1 MVLRVAMVG
10 CGDIAHA
17 YARLSRHFRSF
28 KIVACASRSA
38 ESAERFAAQHQI
50 LALSVEDALAG
61 KHGVEAIL
69 NLTPPSSH
77 YAISMAAIENGLHV
91 YTEKPLATSLEDGQ
105 KLLDRSR
112 ARAVRLGSAPD
123 TFVGAALQRARL
135 AVDDGSIGE
144 VVFGQANFVSGG
156 MEHRHPN
163 PEFFFKPGGGPV
175 FDIGPYYVTAL
186 VSLLGPVTSV
196 SATGTIGRR
205 VRTVSAPGSPHQG
218 ATIEVEVPT
227 TVQALLRF
235 RAGPQVSMSL
245 SWDSRPTA
253 LPHIDLHGT
262 HGRLVL
268 PDPDFFGGSLEITD
282 ANRTA
287 IISTGA
293 LPLGKVNW
301 PEQNPYLANY
311 RGIGLAEFAQAIE
324 ETRYHRASAEMAFHV
339 LDVLTSVATS
349 ATTNEM
355 RSVASTC
362 ERPLPVPE
370 DAYHQIL
377 G

>member
-1 MVLRVAMVG
+1 MALRVAIVG

-17 YARLSRHFRSF
+17 YAMLSRHFRSF

-38 ESAERFAAQHQI
+38 ERAERFAARYRI

-61 KHGVEAIL
+61 RHGVQAVL
-69 NLTPPSSH
+69 NLTPPTSH
-77 YAISMAAIENGLHV
+77 YAVSMAAIENGLHV
-91 YTEKPLATSLEDGQ
+91 YTEKPLATSLEEGQ
-105 KLLDRSR
+105 KLLDHSR
-112 ARAVRLGSAPD
+112 ARTVRLGSAPD
-123 TFVGAALQRARL
+123 TFLGAALQRARQ

-196 SATGTIGRR
+196 SATGTISRR
-205 VRTVSAPGSPHQG
+205 VRTVSAPDSPHRG
-218 ATIEVEVPT
+218 TTIEVEVPT

-282 ANRTA
+282 ANGTVV
-287 IISTGA
+287 IPTEA
-293 LPLGKVNW
+293 LPLGKINW
-301 PEQNPYLANY
+301 PEQKPSLANY
-311 RGIGLAEFAQAIE
+311 RGIGLAEFAQAIKE
-324 ETRYHRASAEMAFHV
+324 SRQHRPSAEMAFHV
-339 LDVLTSVATS
+339 LDVLTAITSS
-349 ATTNEM
+349 ATTTEM
-355 RSVASTC
+355 RSVVSTC
-362 ERPLPVPE
+362 ERPLPVP
-370 DAYHQIL
+370 DSAYDQL
-377 G
+377 LR